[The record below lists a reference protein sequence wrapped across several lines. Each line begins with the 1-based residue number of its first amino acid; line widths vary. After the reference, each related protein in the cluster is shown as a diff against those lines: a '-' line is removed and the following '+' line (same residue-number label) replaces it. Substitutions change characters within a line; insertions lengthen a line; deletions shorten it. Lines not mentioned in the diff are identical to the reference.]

1 MLFDAIAA
9 KGNRFNRHFTGG
21 IMSGGYFAYN
31 QYRLSDLIDGINRAI
46 AYNKPGE
53 EGYTDFSPATI
64 RRFKIAARTLAIA
77 SEMVQR
83 IDWLLSG
90 DDGEDDFHER
100 WNDNISR
107 LLNGED
113 RA

>member
-1 MLFDAIAA
+1 
-9 KGNRFNRHFTGG
+9 
-21 IMSGGYFAYN
+21 MSGGFFNYGQRN
-31 QYRLSDLIDGINRAI
+31 MDLIVGQINDAI

-53 EGYTDFSPATI
+53 EGYYDFSPATI
-64 RRFKIAARTLAIA
+64 RRFRIAARTLAIA

-90 DDGEDDFHER
+90 DDGEDDFHEL

-107 LLNGED
+107 LLNGEE
-113 RA
+113 AEK